1 MEKSTSEKKNI
12 CFKALG
18 VSNKDANNILLA
30 ELVRLENDERIPEMK
45 GTTILVKDET
55 QKRLIETVF
64 LLFKGESDGFSKV
77 LDNPQNLKI
86 EMKNNEEA
94 IKNSDNIIDFREFD
108 YQTEKQKLINR
119 YNASILGNLDIVDI
133 LREENKSTRK
143 GIADE
148 TKYKEE
154 LQDLKRR
161 IKEVETRLVENQL
174 SIFSIFKQRQIV
186 QDQNRLNELREKLSS
201 NKRTYEEESSYKN
214 FVINNRLRRI
224 GNLEIKVG
232 KLEDVKNLFTEKK
245 ERALTIMDKDG
256 KKKRIFVE
264 EKSSENPDR
273 VK

>member
-45 GTTILVKDET
+45 GITILVKDET
-55 QKRLIETVF
+55 QKRLIETVL
-64 LLFKGESDGFSKV
+64 LLFKGESDSFSKV

-86 EMKNNEEA
+86 EMKNSGKSIND
-94 IKNSDNIIDFREFD
+94 SDNIIDFREFN

-133 LREENKSTRK
+133 LRDENKSTRK
-143 GIADE
+143 GIDDE
-148 TKYKEE
+148 ARHKEE
-154 LQDLKRR
+154 IQELKRR

-174 SIFSIFKQRQIV
+174 SIFSIFRQKQITQGH
-186 QDQNRLNELREKLSS
+186 NRLNELREKLNTS
-201 NKRTYEEESSYKN
+201 KRNFEEETSYKN

-224 GNLEIKVG
+224 GSLESKVE
-232 KLEDVKNLFTEKK
+232 KLEDVKNLFTGKK
-245 ERALTIMDKDG
+245 ERALRIIDKEG
-256 KKKRIFVE
+256 KTKRIFVE
-264 EKSSENPDR
+264 EKLPENPDR

>member
-45 GTTILVKDET
+45 GITILVKDET
-55 QKRLIETVF
+55 QKRLIETVL
-64 LLFKGESDGFSKV
+64 LLFKGESENFSKI
-77 LDNPQNLKI
+77 LDNPQNFKI
-86 EMKNNEEA
+86 EMKSTEET
-94 IKNSDNIIDFREFD
+94 IKDSDNIIDFREFN

-148 TKYKEE
+148 TKYNEE

-256 KKKRIFVE
+256 KMKRIFVE
-264 EKSSENPDR
+264 EKVPENPDR

>member
-45 GTTILVKDET
+45 GITILVKDET
-55 QKRLIETVF
+55 QKRLIETVL
-64 LLFKGESDGFSKV
+64 LLFKGESENFSKI
-77 LDNPQNLKI
+77 LDNPQNFKI
-86 EMKNNEEA
+86 EMKSTEET
-94 IKNSDNIIDFREFD
+94 IKDSDNIIDFREFN

-133 LREENKSTRK
+133 LRDENKSTRK
-143 GIADE
+143 GIDDE
-148 TKYKEE
+148 ARHKEE
-154 LQDLKRR
+154 IQELKRR

-174 SIFSIFKQRQIV
+174 SIFSIFRQKQITQGH
-186 QDQNRLNELREKLSS
+186 NRLNELREKLNTS
-201 NKRTYEEESSYKN
+201 KRNFEEETSYKN

-224 GNLEIKVG
+224 ESLEIKVG
-232 KLEDVKNLFTEKK
+232 KLEDVKNLFTGKR
-245 ERALTIMDKDG
+245 ERALRIMDKEG
-256 KKKRIFVE
+256 KMKRIFVE
-264 EKSSENPDR
+264 EKVPENPDR

>member
-45 GTTILVKDET
+45 GITILVKDET
-55 QKRLIETVF
+55 QKRLIETVL
-64 LLFKGESDGFSKV
+64 LLFKGESDSFSKV

-86 EMKNNEEA
+86 EMKNSGKSMND
-94 IKNSDNIIDFREFD
+94 SDNIIDFREFN

-133 LREENKSTRK
+133 LRDENKSTRK
-143 GIADE
+143 GIDDE
-148 TKYKEE
+148 ARHKEE
-154 LQDLKRR
+154 IQELKRR

-174 SIFSIFKQRQIV
+174 SIFSIFRQKQITQGH
-186 QDQNRLNELREKLSS
+186 NRLNELREKLNTS
-201 NKRTYEEESSYKN
+201 KRNFEEETSYKN

-224 GNLEIKVG
+224 ESLESKVG
-232 KLEDVKNLFTEKK
+232 KLEDVKNLFTGKR
-245 ERALTIMDKDG
+245 ERALRIMDKEG
-256 KKKRIFVE
+256 KMKRIFVE
-264 EKSSENPDR
+264 EKVPENPDR